1 MQNELPSFFLP
12 AAALVFFDQPMV
24 VVNESVGVAQ
34 VCVVCSEL
42 PEREI
47 LIDLVE
53 QTGTAQGTSYCYA
66 FYYLTL

>member
-1 MQNELPSFFLP
+1 
-12 AAALVFFDQPMV
+12 MV

-53 QTGTAQGTSYCYA
+53 QAGTARGTIVVHSA
-66 FYYLTL
+66 STFAPFKSIH